1 MKKTLNLFNLL
12 VAAATMIGINSAFAA
27 QTYTDAIGES
37 ISSADGTID
46 FVGAEVS
53 NTATDLVISLKVNGD
68 VGTTAWGKFMI
79 GIATTKT
86 DGTTSGNGWNRP
98 INLSAPSGKGM
109 DFWTGAWVDN
119 GGGSELY
126 KYTYSGTPLTGSWSK
141 MIGDNQSNQQIG
153 TYATGKSLLTYT
165 YSLATLGVTVGDT
178 IYFDAY
184 SSGGNPWDGAID
196 ALANSARSISDWG
209 NSYTSSG
216 SNLNSYTV
224 IPEPS
229 TGVLMGLGVAGLLVV
244 RRIRQNA

>member
-27 QTYTDAIGES
+27 QTYTDAIGET
-37 ISSADGTID
+37 INSAGGTID

-53 NTATDLVISLKVNGD
+53 NTATDLVISLKVDGN
-68 VGTTAWGKFMI
+68 VGTTDWGKFMI

-86 DGTTSGNGWNRP
+86 DGTTSGNGWNRA

-109 DFWTGAWVDN
+109 NFWTGAWVDG

-126 KYTYSGTPLTGSWSK
+126 KYTSGTPTGSWSN
-141 MIGDNQSNQQIG
+141 IGSSNQQIG

-184 SSGGNPWDGAID
+184 SSGGGGGDGAID
-196 ALANSARSISDWG
+196 ALANSAQSIGAWG
-209 NSYTSSG
+209 DSYTSSG
-216 SNLNSYTV
+216 PNLNSYTV

-244 RRIRQNA
+244 RRIRKNA

>member
-12 VAAATMIGINSAFAA
+12 VAAATMIGINSAFAV
-27 QTYTDAIGES
+27 QTYTDAIGETFN
-37 ISSADGTID
+37 SAGGTID

-68 VGTTAWGKFMI
+68 VGTTDWGKFMI

-86 DGTTSGNGWNRP
+86 DGTTSSNGWNRP

-109 DFWTGAWVDN
+109 DFWTGAWVDG
-119 GGGSELY
+119 GGGSELH
-126 KYTYSGTPLTGSWSK
+126 KYTYSGTPPTGSWSN
-141 MIGDNQSNQQIG
+141 IGTSNQQIG

-184 SSGGNPWDGAID
+184 SSGGGGTDGAID
-196 ALANSARSISDWG
+196 ALANSAQSISDWG

-216 SNLNSYTV
+216 SNLNSYTLV
-224 IPEPS
+224 PEPS
-229 TGVLMGLGVAGLLVV
+229 TGMLMGLGVAGLLVV
-244 RRIRQNA
+244 RRFRKSA

>member
-12 VAAATMIGINSAFAA
+12 VAAATMIGINSAFAV
-27 QTYTDAIGES
+27 QTYTDAIGET
-37 ISSADGTID
+37 INSASGTID

-53 NTATDLVISLKVNGD
+53 NTATDLVISLKVNGN
-68 VGTTAWGKFMI
+68 VGTTDWGKFMI

-109 DFWTGAWVDN
+109 DFWTGAWVDG
-119 GGGSELY
+119 GGGSELH
-126 KYTYSGTPLTGSWSK
+126 KYTSGTPTGSWSN
-141 MIGDNQSNQQIG
+141 IGSSNQQIG
-153 TYATGKSLLTYT
+153 TYATDKSLLTYT

-184 SSGGNPWDGAID
+184 SSGGGGTDGAID
-196 ALANSARSISDWG
+196 ALANSAQSISDWG

-216 SNLNSYTV
+216 SNLNSYTLV
-224 IPEPS
+224 PEPS
-229 TGVLMGLGVAGLLVV
+229 TGMLMGLGVAGLLVV
-244 RRIRQNA
+244 RRFRKSA

>member
-12 VAAATMIGINSAFAA
+12 IAAATMIGMNSAFAA
-27 QTYTDAIGES
+27 QTYTDAIGET
-37 ISSADGTID
+37 INPADGTID

-53 NTATDLVISLKVNGD
+53 NTATDLVISLKVNGN
-68 VGTTAWGKFMI
+68 VGTTDWGKFMI

-109 DFWTGAWVDN
+109 DFWTGAWVD
-119 GGGSELY
+119 GGGVSQLY
-126 KYTYSGTPLTGSWSK
+126 KYTSGTPTGSWSN
-141 MIGDNQSNQQIG
+141 IGSSNQQIG

-184 SSGGNPWDGAID
+184 SSGGGGTDGAID
-196 ALANSARSISDWG
+196 ALANSAQSIGAWG
-209 NSYTSSG
+209 DSYTSSG
-216 SNLNSYTV
+216 PNLNSYTV

>member
-12 VAAATMIGINSAFAA
+12 VAAATMVGINSAFAV
-27 QTYTDAIGES
+27 QTYTDATGET
-37 ISSADGTID
+37 ISSAGGTID

-68 VGTTAWGKFMI
+68 VGTTDWGKFMI

-86 DGTTSGNGWNRP
+86 DGTTSVNGWNRP

-109 DFWTGAWVDN
+109 DFWTGAWVD
-119 GGGSELY
+119 GGGASQLY
-126 KYTYSGTPLTGSWSK
+126 KYTSGIPAGSGSWSN
-141 MIGDNQSNQQIG
+141 IGSSNQQIG

-184 SSGGNPWDGAID
+184 SSGGGGGDGAID
-196 ALANSARSISDWG
+196 ALANSAQSIGGWG
-209 NSYTSSG
+209 DSYTSSG

-244 RRIRQNA
+244 RRIRKNA

>member
-1 MKKTLNLFNLL
+1 MKKTLSFFNLL
-12 VAAATMIGINSAFAA
+12 IAAATMVGINSAFAV
-27 QTYTDAIGES
+27 QTYTDAIGET
-37 ISSADGTID
+37 INSANGTID

-68 VGTTAWGKFMI
+68 VGTTGWGKFMI

-109 DFWTGAWVDN
+109 DFWTGAWVD
-119 GGGSELY
+119 GGGASQLW
-126 KYTYSGTPLTGSWSK
+126 KYTAGTPAGSWSN
-141 MIGDNQSNQQIG
+141 IGSSNQQIG

-184 SSGGNPWDGAID
+184 SSGGGDGDGAID
-196 ALANSARSISDWG
+196 ALANSAQSIGGWG
-209 NSYTSSG
+209 DSYTSSG

-244 RRIRQNA
+244 RRIRKNA

>member
-1 MKKTLNLFNLL
+1 MKKTLNLINLL
-12 VAAATMIGINSAFAA
+12 VAAATMVGINSAFAV
-27 QTYTDAIGES
+27 QTYTDAIGET
-37 ISSADGTID
+37 INSAGGTID

-53 NTATDLVISLKVNGD
+53 NTATDLVISLKVDGN
-68 VGTTAWGKFMI
+68 VGTTGNDWGKFMI

-109 DFWTGAWVDN
+109 DFWTGAWVD
-119 GGGSELY
+119 GAGGSQLW
-126 KYTYSGTPLTGSWSK
+126 KYTSGTPSGSWSE
-141 MIGDNQSNQQIG
+141 IGTSNQQIG

-184 SSGGNPWDGAID
+184 SSGGGGGDGAID
-196 ALANSARSISDWG
+196 ALANSAQSIAGWG
-209 NSYTSSG
+209 GSYTSSG

>member
-1 MKKTLNLFNLL
+1 MKKTLNLLI
-12 VAAATMIGINSAFAA
+12 AAATMIGINSAFAA
-27 QTYTDAIGES
+27 QTYTDVIGETINPAS
-37 ISSADGTID
+37 GTID

-53 NTATDLVISLKVNGD
+53 NTATDLVISLKVNGN
-68 VGTTAWGKFMI
+68 VGTTDWGKFMI

-109 DFWTGAWVDN
+109 DFWTGAWVDG

-126 KYTYSGTPLTGSWSK
+126 KYTSGTPTGSWSN
-141 MIGDNQSNQQIG
+141 IGSSNQQIG

-184 SSGGNPWDGAID
+184 SSGGGGGDGAVD
-196 ALANSARSISDWG
+196 ALANSAQSIAGWG
-209 NSYTSSG
+209 DSYTSSG
-216 SNLNSYTV
+216 SNLNSYTLV
-224 IPEPS
+224 PEPS
-229 TGVLMGLGVAGLLVV
+229 TGMLMGLGVTGLLVV
-244 RRIRQNA
+244 RRFRKSA

>member
-1 MKKTLNLFNLL
+1 MKKTLNLLI
-12 VAAATMIGINSAFAA
+12 AAATMIGMNSAFAA
-27 QTYTDAIGES
+27 QTYTDAIGET
-37 ISSADGTID
+37 INSASGTID

-53 NTATDLVISLKVNGD
+53 NTATDLVISLKVNGN
-68 VGTTAWGKFMI
+68 VGTTDWGKFMI

-109 DFWTGAWVDN
+109 DFWTGAWVDG
-119 GGGSELY
+119 GGGSELH
-126 KYTYSGTPLTGSWSK
+126 KYTSGTPTGSWSN
-141 MIGDNQSNQQIG
+141 IGSSNQQIG

-184 SSGGNPWDGAID
+184 SSGGGGTDGAID
-196 ALANSARSISDWG
+196 ALANSAQSISDWG

-216 SNLNSYTV
+216 SNLNSYTLV
-224 IPEPS
+224 PEPS
-229 TGVLMGLGVAGLLVV
+229 TGMLMGLGIAGLLVV
-244 RRIRQNA
+244 RRFRKSA

>member
-12 VAAATMIGINSAFAA
+12 VAAATMIGINSAFAV
-27 QTYTDAIGES
+27 QTYTDAIGET
-37 ISSADGTID
+37 INSAGGTID

-53 NTATDLVISLKVNGD
+53 NTATDLVISLKVDGD
-68 VGTTAWGKFMI
+68 VGTTDWGKFMI

-109 DFWTGAWVDN
+109 DFWTGAWVDG

-126 KYTYSGTPLTGSWSK
+126 KYTSGTPTGSWSK
-141 MIGDNQSNQQIG
+141 MIGVNQSNQQIG
-153 TYATGKSLLTYT
+153 TYATGKSMLTYT

-184 SSGGNPWDGAID
+184 SSGGGGGDGAID
-196 ALANSARSISDWG
+196 ALANSAQTIAGWG
-209 NSYTSSG
+209 DSYTSSG

-229 TGVLMGLGVAGLLVV
+229 TGMLMGLGVAGLLVV

>member
-37 ISSADGTID
+37 IASADGTID

-53 NTATDLVISLKVNGD
+53 NTATDLVISLKVDGN
-68 VGTTAWGKFMI
+68 VGTTDWGKFMI

-86 DGTTSGNGWNRP
+86 DGTTSGNGWGRP

-109 DFWTGAWVDN
+109 DFWTGAWVD
-119 GGGSELY
+119 GGGASQLY
-126 KYTYSGTPLTGSWSK
+126 KYTSGTPTGSWSN
-141 MIGDNQSNQQIG
+141 IGTSNQQIG

-184 SSGGNPWDGAID
+184 SSGGGGGDGAVD
-196 ALANSARSISDWG
+196 ALANSAQSISAWG
-209 NSYTSSG
+209 GSYTSSG
-216 SNLNSYTV
+216 SNLNSYTLV
-224 IPEPS
+224 PEPS
-229 TGVLMGLGVAGLLVV
+229 TGMLMGLGVAGLLVV
-244 RRIRQNA
+244 RRIRKSA

>member
-1 MKKTLNLFNLL
+1 MKKTLNLLI
-12 VAAATMIGINSAFAA
+12 AAATMIGINSAFAA
-27 QTYTDAIGES
+27 QTYTDVIGETINPAS
-37 ISSADGTID
+37 GTID

-53 NTATDLVISLKVNGD
+53 NTATDLVISLKVNGN
-68 VGTTAWGKFMI
+68 VGTTDWGKFMI

-109 DFWTGAWVDN
+109 DFWTGAWVDG

-126 KYTYSGTPLTGSWSK
+126 KYTSGIPAGSGSWSN
-141 MIGDNQSNQQIG
+141 IGSSNQQIG

-184 SSGGNPWDGAID
+184 SSGGGGGDGAVD
-196 ALANSARSISDWG
+196 ALANSAQSIAGWG
-209 NSYTSSG
+209 DSYTSSG
-216 SNLNSYTV
+216 SNLNSYTLV
-224 IPEPS
+224 PEPS
-229 TGVLMGLGVAGLLVV
+229 TGMLMGLGVTGLLVV
-244 RRIRQNA
+244 RRFRKSA

>member
-1 MKKTLNLFNLL
+1 MKKTLNLLI
-12 VAAATMIGINSAFAA
+12 AAATMIGINSAFAA
-27 QTYTDAIGES
+27 QTYTDAIGET
-37 ISSADGTID
+37 INSASGTID

-53 NTATDLVISLKVNGD
+53 NTATDLVISLKVNGN
-68 VGTTAWGKFMI
+68 VGTTDWGKFMI

-109 DFWTGAWVDN
+109 DFWTGAWVDG

-126 KYTYSGTPLTGSWSK
+126 KYTSGTPTGSWSN
-141 MIGDNQSNQQIG
+141 IGSSNQQIG

-184 SSGGNPWDGAID
+184 SSGGGGGDGAVD
-196 ALANSARSISDWG
+196 ALANSAQSIAAWG
-209 NSYTSSG
+209 GSYTSSG
-216 SNLNSYTV
+216 SNLNSYTLV
-224 IPEPS
+224 PEPS
-229 TGVLMGLGVAGLLVV
+229 TGMLMGLGVTGLLVV
-244 RRIRQNA
+244 RRFRKSA

>member
-12 VAAATMIGINSAFAA
+12 VAAATMIGINSAFAV
-27 QTYTDAIGES
+27 QTYTDAIGET
-37 ISSADGTID
+37 INSASGTID

-53 NTATDLVISLKVNGD
+53 NTATDLVISLKVNGN
-68 VGTTAWGKFMI
+68 VGTTDWGKFMI

-109 DFWTGAWVDN
+109 DFWTGAWVDG
-119 GGGSELY
+119 GGGSELH
-126 KYTYSGTPLTGSWSK
+126 KYTSGTPTGSWSN
-141 MIGDNQSNQQIG
+141 IGSSNQQIG
-153 TYATGKSLLTYT
+153 TYATDKSLLTYT

-184 SSGGNPWDGAID
+184 SSGGGGTDGAID
-196 ALANSARSISDWG
+196 ALANSAQSISDWG

-216 SNLNSYTV
+216 SNLNSYTLV
-224 IPEPS
+224 LEPS
-229 TGVLMGLGVAGLLVV
+229 TGMLMGLGVAGLLVV
-244 RRIRQNA
+244 RRFRKSA

>member
-1 MKKTLNLFNLL
+1 MKKTLNLLI
-12 VAAATMIGINSAFAA
+12 AAATMIGINSAFAA
-27 QTYTDAIGES
+27 QTYTDVIGETINPAS
-37 ISSADGTID
+37 GTID

-53 NTATDLVISLKVNGD
+53 NTATDLVISLKVNGN
-68 VGTTAWGKFMI
+68 VGTTDWGKFMI

-109 DFWTGAWVDN
+109 DFWTGAWVDG

-126 KYTYSGTPLTGSWSK
+126 KYTSGIPAGSGSWSN
-141 MIGDNQSNQQIG
+141 IGSSNQQIG

-184 SSGGNPWDGAID
+184 SSGGGGGDGAVD
-196 ALANSARSISDWG
+196 ALATSAQSIAGWG
-209 NSYTSSG
+209 DSYTSSG
-216 SNLNSYTV
+216 SNLNSYTLV
-224 IPEPS
+224 PEPS
-229 TGVLMGLGVAGLLVV
+229 TGMLMGLGVAGLLVV
-244 RRIRQNA
+244 RRFRKSA

>member
-12 VAAATMIGINSAFAA
+12 VAAATMIGMNSAFAA

-37 ISSADGTID
+37 IASADGTID

-53 NTATDLVISLKVNGD
+53 NTATDLVISLKVDGN
-68 VGTTAWGKFMI
+68 VGTTDWGKFMI

-86 DGTTSGNGWNRP
+86 DGTTSGNGWSRP

-109 DFWTGAWVDN
+109 NFWTGAWVDN

-126 KYTYSGTPLTGSWSK
+126 KYTYSGTPPTGSWSN
-141 MIGDNQSNQQIG
+141 IGSSNQQIG

-184 SSGGNPWDGAID
+184 SSGGGSGDGAID
-196 ALANSARSISDWG
+196 ALANSAQSISAWG
-209 NSYTSSG
+209 GSYTSSG
-216 SNLNSYTV
+216 SNLNSYTLV
-224 IPEPS
+224 PEPS
-229 TGVLMGLGVAGLLVV
+229 TGMLMGLGVAGLLVV
-244 RRIRQNA
+244 RRFRKSA